1 ALDYRSF
8 LIRKSAVSSAAP
20 LRTTLELR
28 RLDVLSLPA
37 LRSIGDIELHCL
49 AFLRA
54 AEAVRLDCRKM
65 HEYIFAGLTTN
76 KAVALG
82 VIEPLYCSCFHVC
95 TVLPFDF
102 FYV

>member
-1 ALDYRSF
+1 M
-8 LIRKSAVSSAAP
+8 AAP
-20 LRTTLELR
+20 LRTKLELR
-28 RLDVLSLPA
+28 RPDVLSLPA
-37 LRSIGDIELHCL
+37 LRSLGDIELHCL
-49 AFLRA
+49 AFLQA
-54 AEAVRLDCRKM
+54 AEAASLDCRKM
-65 HEYIFAGLTTN
+65 HEYIFAGLTAN